1 MSIFDQDQKIGG
13 YSMSDWNTMSALDAQ
28 KRGSD
33 FMGLAGATNIGAGSE
48 DGGMFGLNGLLK
60 DNSST
65 LGFLGGM
72 YDLWGDSQNRKET
85 RRLNDQKI
93 DYANRQM
100 AMTQTGYNNN
110 LARSKNAGADTP
122 DTREYM
128 TGTYGTARTAPQQV
142 HNASPNN
149 YAGLA
154 GAPKVQEPTVPYR
167 R

>member
-1 MSIFDQDQKIGG
+1 MAKDFYNWYSGDEAQFGG
-13 YSMSDWNTMSALDAQ
+13 LDTSTQNALGGQ
-28 KRGSD
+28 YNNYLS
-33 FMGLAGATNIGAGSE
+33 GLAGAGSE
-48 DGGMFGLNGLLK
+48 DGVMFGLNGLLK